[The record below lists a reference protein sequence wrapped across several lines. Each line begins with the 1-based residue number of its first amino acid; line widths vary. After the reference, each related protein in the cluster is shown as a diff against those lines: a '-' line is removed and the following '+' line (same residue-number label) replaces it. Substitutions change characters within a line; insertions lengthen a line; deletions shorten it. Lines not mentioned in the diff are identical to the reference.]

1 MSAKLRTETHTRTV
15 ERAIRRAAQAQLIGY
30 GRIQADFEHGQWWLT
45 DRDSGAQWSVCDDN
59 SEWGFCFEQVSQG
72 DEE

>member
-1 MSAKLRTETHTRTV
+1 MSAKLRTETNTRTV

-30 GRIQADFEHGQWWLT
+30 RHFQADFEHGQWWIT
-45 DRDSGAQWSVCDDN
+45 DLDSGAQWSVQDDN

-72 DEE
+72 DEA